1 MSTAVLVLI
10 ICVTAF
16 VMGLALLV
24 VEFINRQRSVR
35 SLDRR
40 IDRLA
45 SNLTGDDAGF
55 GEDQVDGFD
64 LMPPEGKGNFLL
76 SLFPEVPSFSRYV
89 EQADIPYKPPQ
100 IIAGSIGLGLA
111 GFFAPTLLRMSYAA
125 AMGMT
130 LCVVLGAV
138 PFLYVWWKRRGRLKK
153 FEGQLGEALELV
165 ARALRA
171 GHSLASGMHVVQEEM
186 PLPISK
192 EFGRVYEEQ
201 NLGIPI
207 EVALR
212 NLADR
217 IPNLDLKFFV
227 TAVVIQRTTGG
238 DLAEI
243 LDKIGFLIRER
254 FKIMGMVQAL
264 TGEGRISGVVL
275 ISLPFALLIMMM
287 QVSPGYVDDLW
298 LHPLGRK
305 MSIAALVLM
314 VLGAWW
320 INKIVNIKI

>member
-1 MSTAVLVLI
+1 MSAPIVLLI
-10 ICVTAF
+10 VFLTIF
-16 VMGLALLV
+16 VMGLAFLGAD
-24 VEFINRQRSVR
+24 FYNRQRGVR

-45 SNLTGDDAGF
+45 SNVSADDAGF
-55 GEDQVDGFD
+55 GEENANGFD
-64 LMPPEGKGNFLL
+64 LLPPEEQGTFFG
-76 SLFPEVPSFSRYV
+76 SLVPEVPSFSRYV
-89 EQADIPYKPPQ
+89 EQADIPYKPQQ
-100 IIAGSIGLGLA
+100 IVGASVGLAMA
-111 GFFAPTLLRMSYAA
+111 GFFAPTLLRMGYAA
-125 AMGMT
+125 VMGAT
-130 LCVVLGAV
+130 LGVVLGAV
-138 PFLYVWWKRRGRLKK
+138 PFLYVWWKRRSRLKK

-186 PLPISK
+186 PVPISK

-207 EVALR
+207 EIALR
-212 NLADR
+212 NLSER

-227 TAVVIQRTTGG
+227 TAVIIQRTTGG

-243 LDKIGFLIRER
+243 LDKIGYLIRER

-264 TGEGRISGVVL
+264 TGEGRLSGVIL
-275 ISLPFALLIMMM
+275 IAMPFALLLLMM

-305 MSIAALVLM
+305 MSIGAIVLM
-314 VLGAWW
+314 ILGSWW

>member
-1 MSTAVLVLI
+1 MTPAVVMLVI
-10 ICVTAF
+10 FITVF
-16 VMGLALLV
+16 VMGLAFLGADL
-24 VEFINRQRSVR
+24 FNRQRGVR

-45 SNLTGDDAGF
+45 SNLSGDDAGF
-55 GEDQVDGFD
+55 GDDNADGFD
-64 LMPPEGKGNFLL
+64 LLPPEEQGSFLS
-76 SLFPEVPSFSRYV
+76 SLFPEVPSYAKYV
-89 EQADIPYKPPQ
+89 EQADIPYKPSQ
-100 IIAGSIGLGLA
+100 IVGSAIALALA
-111 GFFAPTLLRMSYAA
+111 GFFAPTLLRMSYATL
-125 AMGMT
+125 MGGT
-130 LCVVLGAV
+130 LGVILGAV
-138 PFLYVWWKRRGRLKK
+138 PFLYVWWKRRARLKK

-186 PLPISK
+186 PMPIAK

-212 NLADR
+212 NLAER

-227 TAVVIQRTTGG
+227 TAVIIQRTTGG

-243 LDKIGFLIRER
+243 LDKIGYLIRER

-264 TGEGRISGVVL
+264 TGEGRLSGVIL
-275 ISLPFALLIMMM
+275 IAMPFALLLMMM

-305 MSIAALVLM
+305 MSIGAIVLM
-314 VLGAWW
+314 ILGSWW

>member
-1 MSTAVLVLI
+1 MTAPLILLVA
-10 ICVTAF
+10 CVTVF
-16 VMGLALLV
+16 VMGMAFLATDV
-24 VEFINRQRSVR
+24 FNRRRGVR

-45 SNLTGDDAGF
+45 SNISTDDAGF
-55 GEDQVDGFD
+55 GDEQNDGFD
-64 LMPPEGKGNFLL
+64 LMPPEEQGNFIS
-76 SLFPEVPSFSRYV
+76 SLFPEVPSFARYV
-89 EQADIPYKPPQ
+89 EQADIPYKAPQ
-100 IIAGSIGLGLA
+100 IIGASCGLAAA

-125 AMGMT
+125 AMGGA
-130 LCVVLGAV
+130 LAVILGVV
-138 PFLYVWWKRRGRLKK
+138 PFLYVWWKRRSRLKK

-207 EVALR
+207 ELALR
-212 NLADR
+212 NLAER

-227 TAVVIQRTTGG
+227 TAVVIQRQTGG

-243 LDKIGFLIRER
+243 LDKIGYLIRER

-264 TGEGRISGVVL
+264 TGEGRLSGVVL
-275 ISLPFALLIMMM
+275 IALPFALLLMMM
-287 QVSPGYVDDLW
+287 QISPGYVDDLW

-305 MSIAALVLM
+305 MSIGAIVLM
-314 VLGAWW
+314 ILGAWW

>member
-1 MSTAVLVLI
+1 MSAGIVLLVI
-10 ICVTAF
+10 FVTIF
-16 VMGLALLV
+16 VMGLAFLV
-24 VEFINRQRSVR
+24 ADFFNRQRGVR

-45 SNLTGDDAGF
+45 SNVSTEDAGF
-55 GEDQVDGFD
+55 GEETANGFD
-64 LMPPEGKGNFLL
+64 LLPPEEQATFFG
-76 SLFPEVPSFSRYV
+76 SLVPEVPSFSRYV
-89 EQADIPYKPPQ
+89 EQADIPYKPQQ
-100 IIAGSIGLGLA
+100 IIGASVALAFA
-111 GFFAPTLLRMSYAA
+111 GFFAPTLLRINYAA
-125 AMGMT
+125 AMGAT
-130 LCVVLGAV
+130 LGVVLGAV
-138 PFLYVWWKRRGRLKK
+138 PFLYVWWKRRRRLKK

-207 EVALR
+207 ELALR
-212 NLADR
+212 NLSER

-227 TAVVIQRTTGG
+227 TAVIIQRTTGG

-243 LDKIGFLIRER
+243 LDKIGYLIRER

-264 TGEGRISGVVL
+264 TGEGRLSGVML
-275 ISLPFALLIMMM
+275 IAMPFCLLLLMM

-305 MSIAALVLM
+305 MSIGAIVLM
-314 VLGAWW
+314 VLGSWW

>member
-1 MSTAVLVLI
+1 MTTTVILLVV
-10 ICVTAF
+10 CVTVF
-16 VMGLALLV
+16 VMGMAFLATDV
-24 VEFINRQRSVR
+24 YNRQRGVR

-45 SNLTGDDAGF
+45 SNLSADDAGF
-55 GEDQVDGFD
+55 GEEKSDGFD
-64 LMPPEGKGNFLL
+64 LLPPEEQGNFIS
-76 SLFPEVPSFSRYV
+76 SLFPALPSYSRYV
-89 EQADIPYKPPQ
+89 EQADIPYKPAQ
-100 IIAGSIGLGLA
+100 IVAASIVGAVA
-111 GFFAPTLLRMSYAA
+111 GFFAPTLLGMSYAA
-125 AMGMT
+125 LMGGT
-130 LCVVLGAV
+130 LGVILGSV

-207 EVALR
+207 EIALR
-212 NLADR
+212 NLAER

-227 TAVVIQRTTGG
+227 TAVIIQRTTGG

-243 LDKIGFLIRER
+243 LDKIGYLIRER

-264 TGEGRISGVVL
+264 TGEGRLSGVIL
-275 ISLPFALLIMMM
+275 IAMPFALLLMMM

-305 MSIAALVLM
+305 MSIGAIVLM
-314 VLGAWW
+314 ILGAWW